1 MNQLALSPK
10 PLVIHIISGLLGGG
24 AEMMLYKLLSK
35 LNPEIFSSEVISLT
49 DEGLFGAKI
58 EELGISVYS
67 LEMKRG
73 RINCSGISYLS
84 KILKKKSP
92 AIIQTWMYH
101 ADLIGGL
108 VGKGSTKAPI
118 VWNLRADIMPFAKD
132 KRTYFLTKGCALF
145 SSLLPSRI
153 VSCSEATRQAHV
165 SFGYDAARM
174 VTIPNGFD
182 LEVYQ
187 PSVVAAR
194 SVRQEL
200 GIQADVPLIGL
211 MTRFDQRKDI
221 PNFVEA
227 AARFTQAIPHARFLI
242 CGNGMTV
249 ENEALMRMLDQANIR
264 DSCFVLGRR
273 EDIPRLTAA
282 LDLATSSSES
292 EGFPNVLGEAMA
304 CGVPCVATDVGDSAL
319 IIGDTGIVV
328 PPKNPQ
334 ALADGWKKILMMEVE
349 ERRNLGR
356 AARQRIEENFSLDSV
371 VARYENLYRELL
383 TSP

>member
-1 MNQLALSPK
+1 
-10 PLVIHIISGLLGGG
+10 
-24 AEMMLYKLLSK
+24 MMLYKLLSK
-35 LNPEIFSSEVISLT
+35 INPENFRSEVISLT
-49 DEGLFGAKI
+49 DEGIFGSRIK
-58 EELGISVYS
+58 ELGISVYT
-67 LEMKRG
+67 LGMRRG
-73 RINCSGISYLS
+73 RISRAGIMYLS
-84 KILKKKSP
+84 EILKKTPP

-108 VGKGSTKAPI
+108 IGKRSTKAPV
-118 VWNLRADIMPFAKD
+118 VWNLRADIMPFSKD
-132 KRTYFLTKGCALF
+132 KRTYFLTKGGALF
-145 SSLLPSRI
+145 SSVLPTRI

-165 SFGYDAARM
+165 SFGYNAAKM

-182 LEVYQ
+182 LDVYRTD
-187 PSVVAAR
+187 PAAAL

-200 GIQADVPLIGL
+200 NLQREIPLIGF
-211 MTRFDQRKDI
+211 MTRFNQRKDI
-221 PNFVEA
+221 PNFIEA
-227 AARFTQAIPHARFLI
+227 AARFIKVIPHVRFLI
-242 CGNGMTV
+242 CGHEMSQK
-249 ENEALMRMLDQANIR
+249 NEALMRMLDQASIKK
-264 DSCFVLGRR
+264 SCFVLGRR

-319 IIGDTGIVV
+319 IIGDTGIIV

-334 ALADGWKKILMMEVE
+334 ALADGWGKILMMDVE
-349 ERRNLGR
+349 ERRNLGQ